1 MPEAKEGDWGQA
13 PALGDE
19 DSLLLLMEKRTE
31 GQGRNRHCEAHT
43 ASKGASTWYVKNN
56 RVIGQPLCL
65 FAFGKIYKGRVFAL
79 TPHSPTKIT
88 CPGLRSTRKY
98 ISCCLY
104 EIFEKYW
111 KS

>member
-43 ASKGASTWYVKNN
+43 ASKGASTWYVKNK
-56 RVIGQPLCL
+56 QS
-65 FAFGKIYKGRVFAL
+65 
-79 TPHSPTKIT
+79 H
-88 CPGLRSTRKY
+88 RSASLPFCIREN
-98 ISCCLY
+98 L
-104 EIFEKYW
+104 
-111 KS
+111 